1 MNWYTVQY
9 LPDLAAARLVKTNFN
24 QNMWDDIVNTIFAN
38 LIIFCMSFFRDYNL
52 QAVSSMA
59 KQYI

>member
-1 MNWYTVQY
+1 MSGQVGHG
-9 LPDLAAARLVKTNFN
+9 AGKN

-52 QAVSSMA
+52 QAVSSTANSTFKLHCMA
-59 KQYI
+59 